1 MSGNKV
7 SRKKSCN
14 HCKSRAAAAP
24 ADTSQIHYEKFWL
37 FRHCS
42 SVQQRDRQ
50 AQKAGQL
57 FSGLLAMNV
66 VFLGCAFISSMIFN
80 HVAITLAEVWILLS
94 ILKVLCLCWIIYY
107 LLGISQQ
114 PHAVLHRDS
123 HAGPIWI
130 RGSVLLFCTF
140 SVLLNVCHIGY
151 STILIQCKSKVEIVF
166 PSIGILFI
174 CTQAF
179 FLWHH
184 SKDCIQVQHNFTRCG
199 LMLTIATNLLLWLLA
214 VTNDTIHMEI
224 DSQLR
229 EVDERFA
236 GKAPFSHP
244 CNETTSCTCPNT
256 TICKVFQK
264 GYILL
269 YPFNTEY
276 CLVCCSVL
284 YVMWKNVGRR
294 ISHHHVP
301 HTKPKFK
308 LQGVVFG
315 PLLGAITV
323 IIGICVFMMYQIQ
336 ATGSFPSHQV
346 FVMYYSYY
354 IVLLPLMSVA
364 AVIGTII
371 HALEKKELDTLK
383 NPTRSLDVILLMG
396 AALGQIGMS
405 YFSIVALV
413 ATDPMELLN
422 SLILSYSVL
431 IIFQNITQN
440 VFIID
445 GLHRQRFLAATE
457 AGHTGHTGQQAV
469 TSELPSEEETMTS
482 NKQEDTQMSPGKE
495 EEMKEENPEAYDQR
509 RVSMLEL
516 GQEIRK
522 VSLSYIHSYSN
533 LSWKRRALREISF
546 FLVLCNII
554 LWVMPTFGAHPA
566 FENGLEKSFYGYSTW
581 FVIVNFGLPLGVF
594 YRMHSVGGL
603 LEVYVTA

>member
-1 MSGNKV
+1 
-7 SRKKSCN
+7 CH
-14 HCKSRAAAAP
+14 HCKSRSASAP
-24 ADTSQIHYEKFWL
+24 TDTSKIHYEKFWL
-37 FRHCS
+37 YRHCS

-66 VFLGCAFISSMIFN
+66 VFLGSAFISSMIFN
-80 HVAITLAEVWILLS
+80 HVAITLADVWILLS
-94 ILKVLCLCWIIYY
+94 ILKVLCLFWIIYY
-107 LLGISQQ
+107 LLGTSRQ
-114 PHAVLHRDS
+114 PHAVLYRDS
-123 HAGPIWI
+123 HAGAIWI
-130 RGSVLLFCTF
+130 RGSVLLFGSC
-140 SVLLNVCHIGY
+140 SILLNVFQIGY
-151 STILIQCKSKVEIVF
+151 STILIHCKSKVEIVF

-174 CTQAF
+174 CTQAY

-214 VTNDTIHMEI
+214 VTNDTLHMQIE
-224 DSQLR
+224 SQLR
-229 EVDERFA
+229 EVERRFA
-236 GKAPFSHP
+236 GS
-244 CNETTSCTCPNT
+244 NETALCTCPNT
-256 TICKVFQK
+256 TICEVFQK

-294 ISHHHVP
+294 ISHHHVL

-315 PLLGAITV
+315 PLLGAIAV
-323 IIGICVFMMYQIQ
+323 IIGTCVFMMYQIQ
-336 ATGSFPSHQV
+336 ATSLDPTRQA
-346 FVMYYSYY
+346 FVIYYSYY
-354 IVLLPLMSVA
+354 IVLLPLMSVG

-383 NPTRSLDVILLMG
+383 NPTRSLDVVLLMG

-413 ATDPMELLN
+413 ATDPRDLLN

-431 IIFQNITQN
+431 LIFQNITQN

-445 GLHRQRFLAATE
+445 GLHRRRTA
-457 AGHTGHTGQQAV
+457 
-469 TSELPSEEETMTS
+469 
-482 NKQEDTQMSPGKE
+482 PGKE
-495 EEMKEENPEAYDQR
+495 EDTKEEQNRETHSQR
-509 RVSMLEL
+509 RVSVLEL
-516 GQEIRK
+516 GQGIRK
-522 VSLSYIHSYSN
+522 ASLSYIHTYSH
-533 LSWKRRALREISF
+533 LSWRRRVLREISF

-554 LWVMPTFGAHPA
+554 LWVMPTFGAHPV
-566 FENGLEKSFYGYSTW
+566 FENGMERSFYGYSTW

>member
-1 MSGNKV
+1 MPGNKV
-7 SRKKSCN
+7 SRPCH
-14 HCKSRAAAAP
+14 HCKSRSASGP
-24 ADTSQIHYEKFWL
+24 ADTSKIHYEKFWL
-37 FRHCS
+37 YRHCS

-66 VFLGCAFISSMIFN
+66 VFLGSAFISSMIFN
-80 HVAITLAEVWILLS
+80 RVAITLADVWILMT
-94 ILKVLCLCWIIYY
+94 ILKVLCLFWIIYY
-107 LLGISQQ
+107 LLGTSRQ
-114 PHAVLHRDS
+114 PHAVLYRDS
-123 HAGPIWI
+123 HAGAIWI
-130 RGSVLLFCTF
+130 RGSVLLFGSC
-140 SVLLNVCHIGY
+140 SILLNVFQIGY
-151 STILIQCKSKVEIVF
+151 STILIHCKSKVDIVF
-166 PSIGILFI
+166 PSIGIVFI
-174 CTQAF
+174 CTQSAANCTLLTSLSLPICRLIFCGITLRTAF
-179 FLWHH
+179 K
-184 SKDCIQVQHNFTRCG
+184 SSTTSPG
-199 LMLTIATNLLLWLLA
+199 
-214 VTNDTIHMEI
+214 
-224 DSQLR
+224 
-229 EVDERFA
+229 
-236 GKAPFSHP
+236 
-244 CNETTSCTCPNT
+244 NETALCTCPDT

-301 HTKPKFK
+301 HAKPKFK

-315 PLLGAITV
+315 PLLGTTAV

-336 ATGSFPSHQV
+336 VTSLVPSRQV

-354 IVLLPLMSVA
+354 IVLLPLMSVG

-396 AALGQIGMS
+396 AALGQIGMC

-413 ATDPMELLN
+413 ASDPRDLLN

-431 IIFQNITQN
+431 LIFQNITQN

-445 GLHRQRFLAATE
+445 GLHRQRFVAAVE
-457 AGHTGHTGQQAV
+457 AKHAGPTGQHVVAV
-469 TSELPSEEETMTS
+469 EPPGEEETTTSSEEEH
-482 NKQEDTQMSPGKE
+482 KQTLPGKE
-495 EEMKEENPEAYDQR
+495 EDTKEEQNREDQR
-509 RVSMLEL
+509 RMSVLEL
-516 GQEIRK
+516 GQEFRK
-522 VSLSYIHSYSN
+522 ASLSYIHSYSH

-554 LWVMPTFGAHPA
+554 LWVMPTFGAHPV
-566 FENGLEKSFYGYSTW
+566 FENGLERSFYGYSTW

>member
-7 SRKKSCN
+7 SRQRPC
-14 HCKSRAAAAP
+14 HRCKSRSSSDSP
-24 ADTSQIHYEKFWL
+24 DTSTIHYEKFWL
-37 FRHCS
+37 YRHCS
-42 SVQQRDRQ
+42 SLQQRDRQ

-57 FSGLLAMNV
+57 FSGLLALNV
-66 VFLGCAFISSMIFN
+66 VFLGSAFISSMIFN
-80 HVAITLAEVWILLS
+80 HVAIALADVWILLS
-94 ILKVLCLCWIIYY
+94 ILKVVCLCWITYY
-107 LLGISQQ
+107 VLGTSRQ
-114 PHAVLHRDS
+114 PHAVLYRDS

-130 RGSVLLFCTF
+130 RGSVLLFGSF
-140 SVLLNVCHIGY
+140 SILLNVFQIGY
-151 STILIQCKSKVEIVF
+151 SAILIHCKSKVDIVF
-166 PSIGILFI
+166 PSIEIIFI

-179 FLWHH
+179 FLCHH

-214 VTNDTIHMEI
+214 VTNDTIHMEVQ
-224 DSQLR
+224 SQLQ
-229 EVDERFA
+229 EVEQRFA
-236 GKAPFSHP
+236 GKASLSHP
-244 CNETTSCTCPNT
+244 YLCNETALCTCPNT
-256 TICKVFQK
+256 TVCKVFQK

-276 CLVCCSVL
+276 CLICCSML

-294 ISHHHVP
+294 ISHHHTPPV
-301 HTKPKFK
+301 KPSFK
-308 LQGVVFG
+308 IHGAVFG
-315 PLLGAITV
+315 PLLGTTAV
-323 IIGICVFMMYQIQ
+323 IVGICVFMLYQIQ
-336 ATGSFPSHQV
+336 ATGSAPSRQV

-371 HALEKKELDTLK
+371 HALEKRELDTLK

-396 AALGQIGMS
+396 AALGQIAMC
-405 YFSIVALV
+405 YFSIVAIV
-413 ATDPMELLN
+413 ATDPRDLLN
-422 SLILSYSVL
+422 SLILSYAILL
-431 IIFQNITQN
+431 ILQNITQN

-445 GLHRQRFLAATE
+445 GLHRQPFI
-457 AGHTGHTGQQAV
+457 
-469 TSELPSEEETMTS
+469 
-482 NKQEDTQMSPGKE
+482 SPGKE
-495 EEMKEENPEAYDQR
+495 EDPKEEQNQEAYDQR

-522 VSLSYIHSYSN
+522 ASRSYMQSFSH

-554 LWVMPTFGAHPA
+554 LWIMPTFGAHPA

-581 FVIVNFGLPLGVF
+581 FAIVNFGLPLSVF

-603 LEVYVTA
+603 LEIFITA

>member
-1 MSGNKV
+1 MSDKKV
-7 SRKKSCN
+7 SRPCH
-14 HCKSRAAAAP
+14 HCKSRSASAP
-24 ADTSQIHYEKFWL
+24 TDTSKIHYEKFWL
-37 FRHCS
+37 YRHCS

-50 AQKAGQL
+50 AQKAGRL

-66 VFLGCAFISSMIFN
+66 VFLGSAFISSMIFN
-80 HVAITLAEVWILLS
+80 QVAITLADVWILLS
-94 ILKVLCLCWIIYY
+94 ILKVLCLFWIIFY
-107 LLGISQQ
+107 LLGTSRQ
-114 PHAVLHRDS
+114 PHAVLYRDS
-123 HAGPIWI
+123 HAGAIWI
-130 RGSVLLFCTF
+130 RGSVLLFGMC
-140 SVLLNVCHIGY
+140 SILLNVFQIGY
-151 STILIQCKSKVEIVF
+151 STILIHCKSRVEIVF

-174 CTQAF
+174 CTQAY

-214 VTNDTIHMEI
+214 VTNDTLHVEI
-224 DSQLR
+224 ESQLR
-229 EVDERFA
+229 EVERRFS
-236 GKAPFSHP
+236 GKAPSSHP
-244 CNETTSCTCPNT
+244 HWCNETTLCTCPNT

-315 PLLGAITV
+315 PLLGTAAV
-323 IIGICVFMMYQIQ
+323 IIGACVFMMYQIQ
-336 ATGSFPSHQV
+336 ATSLDPSRQV
-346 FVMYYSYY
+346 FVIFYSYY
-354 IVLLPLMSVA
+354 IVLLPLMSVG

-383 NPTRSLDVILLMG
+383 NPTRSLDVVLLMG

-413 ATDPMELLN
+413 ATDPRDLLN

-431 IIFQNITQN
+431 LIFQNITQN
-440 VFIID
+440 VFVID
-445 GLHRQRFLAATE
+445 GLHRRR
-457 AGHTGHTGQQAV
+457 
-469 TSELPSEEETMTS
+469 TSL
-482 NKQEDTQMSPGKE
+482 GKE
-495 EEMKEENPEAYDQR
+495 EDTKEEQNREASSQR
-509 RVSMLEL
+509 RVSVLEL

-522 VSLSYIHSYSN
+522 ASLSYIHTYSH
-533 LSWKRRALREISF
+533 LSWKRRVLREISF

-554 LWVMPTFGAHPA
+554 LWVIPTFGAHPV
-566 FENGLEKSFYGYSTW
+566 FENGMERSFYGYSTW

>member
-1 MSGNKV
+1 MSGNKA
-7 SRKKSCN
+7 SRQKPCH
-14 HCKSRAAAAP
+14 HCKSRSASAP
-24 ADTSQIHYEKFWL
+24 SDTSTIHYEKFWL
-37 FRHCS
+37 YRHCS

-66 VFLGCAFISSMIFN
+66 VFLGSAFISSMIFN
-80 HVAITLAEVWILLS
+80 HVAITLADVWILLS
-94 ILKVLCLCWIIYY
+94 ILKVLCLCWITYY
-107 LLGISQQ
+107 LLGTSRQ
-114 PHAVLHRDS
+114 PHAVLYRDS

-130 RGSVLLFCTF
+130 RGSVLLFGSF
-140 SVLLNVCHIGY
+140 SILLNVFQIGY
-151 STILIQCKSKVEIVF
+151 STILIHCKSRVEIVF
-166 PSIGILFI
+166 PSIEILFI

-179 FLWHH
+179 FLWRH

-224 DSQLR
+224 ESQLR
-229 EVDERFA
+229 EVEQRFE

-244 CNETTSCTCPNT
+244 YLSNETTLCICPNT

-294 ISHHHVP
+294 ISHHHIP
-301 HTKPKFK
+301 YIKPQFK

-315 PLLGAITV
+315 PLLGTAAV
-323 IIGICVFMMYQIQ
+323 IIGICVFMVYQIQ
-336 ATGSFPSHQV
+336 ATGSAPNRQV
-346 FVMYYSYY
+346 FVIYYSYY
-354 IVLLPLMSVA
+354 IVLLPLMSVG

-371 HALEKKELDTLK
+371 HALEKRELDTLK
-383 NPTRSLDVILLMG
+383 NPTRSLDAILLMG
-396 AALGQIGMS
+396 AALGQIAMS
-405 YFSIVALV
+405 YFSIVAIV
-413 ATDPMELLN
+413 ATDPRDLLN

-431 IIFQNITQN
+431 LIFQNITQN

-445 GLHRQRFLAATE
+445 GLHRQPFI
-457 AGHTGHTGQQAV
+457 
-469 TSELPSEEETMTS
+469 
-482 NKQEDTQMSPGKE
+482 SPGKE
-495 EEMKEENPEAYDQR
+495 EEMKEEENHEAYDQR
-509 RVSMLEL
+509 AVNMLEL

-522 VSLSYIHSYSN
+522 VSLSYIHSYSH
-533 LSWKRRALREISF
+533 LSWKRKALREISF

-554 LWVMPTFGAHPA
+554 LWVMPTFGAHPV
-566 FENGLEKSFYGYSTW
+566 FENGLEKLFYGYSTW
-581 FVIVNFGLPLGVF
+581 FAIVNFGLPLSVF

-603 LEVYVTA
+603 LEVYITA

>member
-1 MSGNKV
+1 MSDKKV
-7 SRKKSCN
+7 SRPCH
-14 HCKSRAAAAP
+14 HCERRSASAP
-24 ADTSQIHYEKFWL
+24 TDTSKIHYEKFWL
-37 FRHCS
+37 YRHCS

-66 VFLGCAFISSMIFN
+66 VFLGSAFISSMIFN
-80 HVAITLAEVWILLS
+80 HVAITLADVWILLS
-94 ILKVLCLCWIIYY
+94 ILKVLCLFWIIYY
-107 LLGISQQ
+107 LLGTSRQ
-114 PHAVLHRDS
+114 PHAVLYRDS
-123 HAGPIWI
+123 HAGAIWI
-130 RGSVLLFCTF
+130 RGSVLLFGSC
-140 SVLLNVCHIGY
+140 SILLHVFQIGY
-151 STILIQCKSKVEIVF
+151 STILIHCKSGVEIVF
-166 PSIGILFI
+166 PCIGILFI
-174 CTQAF
+174 CTQAY

-199 LMLTIATNLLLWLLA
+199 LMLTIATNLILWLLA
-214 VTNDTIHMEI
+214 VTNDTLHMEI
-224 DSQLR
+224 ESQLR
-229 EVDERFA
+229 E
-236 GKAPFSHP
+236 
-244 CNETTSCTCPNT
+244 TTLCTCPNT
-256 TICKVFQK
+256 TICEVFQR

-294 ISHHHVP
+294 ISHHHDL

-315 PLLGAITV
+315 PLLGAVAV
-323 IIGICVFMMYQIQ
+323 IVGACVFMMYQIQ
-336 ATGSFPSHQV
+336 ATSLDPTRQV
-346 FVMYYSYY
+346 FVIYYSYY
-354 IVLLPLMSVA
+354 IVLLPLMSVG

-383 NPTRSLDVILLMG
+383 NPTRSLDVVLLMG

-413 ATDPMELLN
+413 ATNPRELLN

-431 IIFQNITQN
+431 LIFQNITQN

-445 GLHRQRFLAATE
+445 GLHRQR
-457 AGHTGHTGQQAV
+457 V
-469 TSELPSEEETMTS
+469 TP
-482 NKQEDTQMSPGKE
+482 PGKE
-495 EEMKEENPEAYDQR
+495 EDTKEQNCEGYSQR
-509 RVSMLEL
+509 RVSVLEL

-522 VSLSYIHSYSN
+522 ASLSYIHTYSH
-533 LSWKRRALREISF
+533 LSWKRRVLREISF

-554 LWVMPTFGAHPA
+554 LWVMPTFGAHPV
-566 FENGLEKSFYGYSTW
+566 FENGMERSFYGYSTW

-603 LEVYVTA
+603 LEIYVTA

>member
-1 MSGNKV
+1 MSGNRV
-7 SRKKSCN
+7 SKQKPCH
-14 HCKSRAAAAP
+14 HCKSRSPSAP
-24 ADTSQIHYEKFWL
+24 PGTATIHYEKFWL
-37 FRHCS
+37 YRHCS
-42 SVQQRDRQ
+42 SVQQRDMQ

-66 VFLGCAFISSMIFN
+66 VFLGSAFISSMIFN
-80 HVAITLAEVWILLS
+80 HVAITLADVWILLS
-94 ILKVLCLCWIIYY
+94 ILKVLCLCWITYY
-107 LLGISQQ
+107 LLGTSRQ
-114 PHAVLHRDS
+114 PHAVLYRDS

-130 RGSVLLFCTF
+130 RGSVLLFGSF
-140 SVLLNVCHIGY
+140 SILLNVFQIGY
-151 STILIQCKSKVEIVF
+151 SAILMQCKSRVEIVF
-166 PSIGILFI
+166 PSIEILFI
-174 CTQAF
+174 CTQAL

-224 DSQLR
+224 ESQLR
-229 EVDERFA
+229 EVEQRFE
-236 GKAPFSHP
+236 GKAPFPHP
-244 CNETTSCTCPNT
+244 CNESAACTCPNT

-294 ISHHHVP
+294 ISQHHIP
-301 HTKPKFK
+301 HIKPKFK

-315 PLLGAITV
+315 PLLGIIAV
-323 IIGICVFMMYQIQ
+323 IIGICIFMLYQIQ
-336 ATGSFPSHQV
+336 ATGSAPNHQV

-354 IVLLPLMSVA
+354 IVLLPLMSVG

-383 NPTRSLDVILLMG
+383 NPTRSLDVVLLMG

-405 YFSIVALV
+405 YFSIVAIV
-413 ATDPMELLN
+413 ATDPRDLLN
-422 SLILSYSVL
+422 SLILSHSVL
-431 IIFQNITQN
+431 LIFQNITQN
-440 VFIID
+440 IFIID
-445 GLHRQRFLAATE
+445 GLHRQPFTAAIN
-457 AGHTGHTGQQAV
+457 ARPTGHAGEQAV
-469 TSELPSEEETMTS
+469 PSELPGEEETTS
-482 NKQEDTQMSPGKE
+482 SSNQEHT
-495 EEMKEENPEAYDQR
+495 EMKEEQNHEAYDQR
-509 RVSMLEL
+509 RVNMLEL

-522 VSLSYIHSYSN
+522 VSLSYIHSYSH

-554 LWVMPTFGAHPA
+554 LWVMPTFGAHPV

-581 FVIVNFGLPLGVF
+581 FAIVNFGLPLGVF

>member
-1 MSGNKV
+1 MSDKKV
-7 SRKKSCN
+7 SRPCH
-14 HCKSRAAAAP
+14 HCRSRSASAP
-24 ADTSQIHYEKFWL
+24 ADTSKIHYEKFWL
-37 FRHCS
+37 YRHCS
-42 SVQQRDRQ
+42 SLQQRDRQ

-57 FSGLLAMNV
+57 FSGLLAVNV
-66 VFLGCAFISSMIFN
+66 VFLGSAFISSMIFN
-80 HVAITLAEVWILLS
+80 KVAITLADVWILLS
-94 ILKVLCLCWIIYY
+94 ILKVLCLFWILYY
-107 LLGISQQ
+107 LLGTSQQ
-114 PHAVLHRDS
+114 PHAVLYRDS
-123 HAGPIWI
+123 HAGAIWI
-130 RGSVLLFCTF
+130 RGSVLLFGSC
-140 SVLLNVCHIGY
+140 SILLNVFQIGY
-151 STILIQCKSKVEIVF
+151 STILIHCKSRVEIVF

-174 CTQAF
+174 CTQAY

-214 VTNDTIHMEI
+214 VTNDTLHMEI
-224 DSQLR
+224 ESQLR
-229 EVDERFA
+229 EVEERFA
-236 GKAPFSHP
+236 GKAPSSHP
-244 CNETTSCTCPNT
+244 HCCNETTLCTCPNT

-294 ISHHHVP
+294 ISHHHTP
-301 HTKPKFK
+301 HIKPKFK

-315 PLLGAITV
+315 PLLGTSAV
-323 IIGICVFMMYQIQ
+323 IIGACVFMMYQIQ
-336 ATGSFPSHQV
+336 ATSLVPSRQV
-346 FVMYYSYY
+346 FVIYYSYY
-354 IVLLPLMSVA
+354 IVLLPLMSVGA
-364 AVIGTII
+364 MIGTII

-383 NPTRSLDVILLMG
+383 NPTRSLDVVLLMG

-413 ATDPMELLN
+413 ATDPRDLLN
-422 SLILSYSVL
+422 SLSLSYSVL
-431 IIFQNITQN
+431 LIFQSITQN
-440 VFIID
+440 VFVID
-445 GLHRQRFLAATE
+445 GLHRQRHSRTPPAKE
-457 AGHTGHTGQQAV
+457 
-469 TSELPSEEETMTS
+469 
-482 NKQEDTQMSPGKE
+482 EDTKE
-495 EEMKEENPEAYDQR
+495 EQNREAYSQR
-509 RVSMLEL
+509 RVSVLEL

-522 VSLSYIHSYSN
+522 ASLSYIQTYSD

-554 LWVMPTFGAHPA
+554 LWIMPTFGAHPL
-566 FENGLEKSFYGYSTW
+566 FENGMERSFYGYSTW

>member
-1 MSGNKV
+1 
-7 SRKKSCN
+7 
-14 HCKSRAAAAP
+14 
-24 ADTSQIHYEKFWL
+24 
-37 FRHCS
+37 
-42 SVQQRDRQ
+42 
-50 AQKAGQL
+50 QKAGQL

-66 VFLGCAFISSMIFN
+66 VFLGSAFLSSMIFN
-80 HVAITLAEVWILLS
+80 HVAITLADVWILLS
-94 ILKVLCLCWIIYY
+94 ILKVLCLCWITYY
-107 LLGISQQ
+107 LLGTSRQ
-114 PHAVLHRDS
+114 PHAVLYRDS
-123 HAGPIWI
+123 HAGPVWI
-130 RGSVLLFCTF
+130 RGSVLLFGSF
-140 SVLLNVCHIGY
+140 SILLNVFQIGY
-151 STILIQCKSKVEIVF
+151 STILIQCKSRVEIVF
-166 PSIGILFI
+166 PSIEILFI

-224 DSQLR
+224 ESQLR
-229 EVDERFA
+229 EVERRFA
-236 GKAPFSHP
+236 GKAPVPHP
-244 CNETTSCTCPNT
+244 YLGNETTSCICPNT

-294 ISHHHVP
+294 ISHHVP
-301 HTKPKFK
+301 HIKPQFK
-308 LQGVVFG
+308 LHGVVLG
-315 PLLGAITV
+315 PLLGTMTI

-336 ATGSFPSHQV
+336 ATGSAPNRQV

-354 IVLLPLMSVA
+354 IVLLPLMSVV

-405 YFSIVALV
+405 YFSIVAIV
-413 ATDPMELLN
+413 ATDPRDLLN

-431 IIFQNITQN
+431 LIFQNITQN
-440 VFIID
+440 VFVID
-445 GLHRQRFLAATE
+445 GLHRQPFVAAAE
-457 AGHTGHTGQQAV
+457 ARHAGHAGQHAAA
-469 TSELPSEEETMTS
+469 SELPGEEETTTS
-482 NKQEDTQMSPGKE
+482 GKEEHTQMSRDIE
-495 EEMKEENPEAYDQR
+495 REMKEEQNHEAYDQR
-509 RVSMLEL
+509 QVSMLEL

-522 VSLSYIHSYSN
+522 ASLSYIHSYSH
-533 LSWKRRALREISF
+533 LSWKRKALREISF

-554 LWVMPTFGAHPA
+554 LWVMPTFGAHPV

-581 FVIVNFGLPLGVF
+581 FAIVNFGLPLSVF
-594 YRMHSVGGL
+594 YRMHSIGGL
-603 LEVYVTA
+603 LEVYITA

>member
-1 MSGNKV
+1 
-7 SRKKSCN
+7 
-14 HCKSRAAAAP
+14 
-24 ADTSQIHYEKFWL
+24 
-37 FRHCS
+37 
-42 SVQQRDRQ
+42 
-50 AQKAGQL
+50 QKAGQL

-66 VFLGCAFISSMIFN
+66 VFLGSAFVSSMIFN
-80 HVAITLAEVWILLS
+80 HVAITLADVWILLS
-94 ILKVLCLCWIIYY
+94 ILKVMCLCWIVYY
-107 LLGISQQ
+107 VLGTSRQ

-130 RGSVLLFCTF
+130 RGSVMLFGCF
-140 SVLLNVCHIGY
+140 SILLNVFHIGY
-151 STILIQCKSKVEIVF
+151 SSILIQCKSRVEIVF
-166 PSIGILFI
+166 PSIEILFI

-184 SKDCIQVQHNFTRCG
+184 SKDCIQVQHNITRCG

-224 DSQLR
+224 DCKQKTARLEETQIIALLFFLR
-229 EVDERFA
+229 IWRKKK
-236 GKAPFSHP
+236 G
-244 CNETTSCTCPNT
+244 NETTSCTCPNT

-276 CLVCCSVL
+276 CLVCSSVL

-301 HTKPKFK
+301 HVKPKFK

-315 PLLGAITV
+315 PLLGTAAV

-336 ATGSFPSHQV
+336 ATGSAPNRQV

-354 IVLLPLMSVA
+354 IVLLPLMSVG
-364 AVIGTII
+364 AVIGTVI
-371 HALEKKELDTLK
+371 HALEKRELDTLK

-405 YFSIVALV
+405 YFSIVAIV
-413 ATDPMELLN
+413 ATDPRDLLN

-431 IIFQNITQN
+431 LIFQNITQN

-445 GLHRQRFLAATE
+445 GLHRQPFVAAPE
-457 AGHTGHTGQQAV
+457 ASHTGHAGQRAAA
-469 TSELPSEEETMTS
+469 SELPGEEETTPS
-482 NKQEDTQMSPGKE
+482 SKQEHTQTAPGKE
-495 EEMKEENPEAYDQR
+495 EEIKVEQNHEANDQR

-522 VSLSYIHSYSN
+522 VSLSYIHSYSH

-554 LWVMPTFGAHPA
+554 LWVMPTFGAHPV

-581 FVIVNFGLPLGVF
+581 FAIVNFGLPLAVF

>member
-1 MSGNKV
+1 MSDKKV
-7 SRKKSCN
+7 SRPCH
-14 HCKSRAAAAP
+14 HCKSRSASAP
-24 ADTSQIHYEKFWL
+24 TDTSKIHYEKFWL
-37 FRHCS
+37 YRHCS

-66 VFLGCAFISSMIFN
+66 VFLGSAFISSMIFN
-80 HVAITLAEVWILLS
+80 QVAITLADVWILLS
-94 ILKVLCLCWIIYY
+94 ILKVLCLFWIIYY
-107 LLGISQQ
+107 LLGTSRQ
-114 PHAVLHRDS
+114 PHAVLYRDS
-123 HAGPIWI
+123 HAGAIWI
-130 RGSVLLFCTF
+130 RGSVLLFGMC
-140 SVLLNVCHIGY
+140 SILLNVFHIGY
-151 STILIQCKSKVEIVF
+151 STILVQCKSRVEIVF

-174 CTQAF
+174 CTQAY

-214 VTNDTIHMEI
+214 VTNDTLHVEI
-224 DSQLR
+224 ESQLR
-229 EVDERFA
+229 EVERRFA
-236 GKAPFSHP
+236 G
-244 CNETTSCTCPNT
+244 NETTLCTCPNT

-301 HTKPKFK
+301 HPKPKFK

-315 PLLGAITV
+315 PLLGTAAV
-323 IIGICVFMMYQIQ
+323 IIGACVFMMYQIQ
-336 ATGSFPSHQV
+336 ATSLAPSRQV
-346 FVMYYSYY
+346 FVIYYSYY
-354 IVLLPLMSVA
+354 IVLLPLMSVG

-383 NPTRSLDVILLMG
+383 NPTRSLDVVLLMG

-413 ATDPMELLN
+413 ATDPRDLLN
-422 SLILSYSVL
+422 SLILSYSIL
-431 IIFQNITQN
+431 LIFQNISQN
-440 VFIID
+440 VFVID
-445 GLHRQRFLAATE
+445 GLHRRRVVAATE
-457 AGHTGHTGQQAV
+457 AKHAGQHTVAA
-469 TSELPSEEETMTS
+469 ELPGEEETTPS
-482 NKQEDTQMSPGKE
+482 SKQEHSQTPPGKE
-495 EEMKEENPEAYDQR
+495 EDTKEQNREAYSQR
-509 RVSMLEL
+509 RVSVLEL

-522 VSLSYIHSYSN
+522 ASLSYIHTYSH
-533 LSWKRRALREISF
+533 LSWKRRVLREISF

-554 LWVMPTFGAHPA
+554 LWVMPTFGAHPV
-566 FENGLEKSFYGYSTW
+566 FENGMERSFYGYSTW

>member
-7 SRKKSCN
+7 SKQKSCQ
-14 HCKSRAAAAP
+14 HCKNRSASAP
-24 ADTSQIHYEKFWL
+24 HDTSTIHYEKFWL
-37 FRHCS
+37 YRHCS
-42 SVQQRDRQ
+42 SVQQGDRQ

-66 VFLGCAFISSMIFN
+66 VFLGSAFVSSMIFN
-80 HVAITLAEVWILLS
+80 HVAITLADVWILLS

-107 LLGISQQ
+107 LLGTSRQ
-114 PHAVLHRDS
+114 PHAVLYRDS
-123 HAGPIWI
+123 HAGPMWI
-130 RGSVLLFCTF
+130 RGSVLLFGTF
-140 SVLLNVCHIGY
+140 SILLNTFHIGY
-151 STILIQCKSKVEIVF
+151 SAVLIQCKSRVEIVF
-166 PSIGILFI
+166 PSIEILFI

-224 DSQLR
+224 ESQLR
-229 EVDERFA
+229 EVEQRFA
-236 GKAPFSHP
+236 GKAPSHIP
-244 CNETTSCTCPNT
+244 VCNETVSCTCPNT

-269 YPFNTEY
+269 YPFNTEF

-301 HTKPKFK
+301 HIKHKFK

-315 PLLGAITV
+315 PLLGAIAV

-336 ATGSFPSHQV
+336 ATSSVPDRQV
-346 FVMYYSYY
+346 FVMFYSYY
-354 IVLLPLMSVA
+354 VVLLPLMSVG
-364 AVIGTII
+364 AVVGTII

-413 ATDPMELLN
+413 ATDPRELLN

-431 IIFQNITQN
+431 LILQTITQN
-440 VFIID
+440 IFIID
-445 GLHRQRFLAATE
+445 GLHRQPL
-457 AGHTGHTGQQAV
+457 GHTH
-469 TSELPSEEETMTS
+469 SS
-482 NKQEDTQMSPGKE
+482 KE
-495 EEMKEENPEAYDQR
+495 EEIKEEQIHEACDQR
-509 RVSMLEL
+509 RLSMLEL
-516 GQEIRK
+516 GQEIRRA
-522 VSLSYIHSYSN
+522 SLSYIHSYSH

-554 LWVMPTFGAHPA
+554 LWVIPTFGAHPV

-581 FVIVNFGLPLGVF
+581 FAIVNFGLPLGVF

>member
-1 MSGNKV
+1 
-7 SRKKSCN
+7 CH
-14 HCKSRAAAAP
+14 HCKSRSASAP
-24 ADTSQIHYEKFWL
+24 TDTSKIHYEKFWL
-37 FRHCS
+37 YRHCS

-66 VFLGCAFISSMIFN
+66 VFLGSAFISSMIFN
-80 HVAITLAEVWILLS
+80 KVAITLADVWILLS
-94 ILKVLCLCWIIYY
+94 ILKVLCLFWIIYY
-107 LLGISQQ
+107 LLGISRQ
-114 PHAVLHRDS
+114 PHAVLYRDS
-123 HAGPIWI
+123 HAGAIWI
-130 RGSVLLFCTF
+130 RGSVLLFGIC
-140 SVLLNVCHIGY
+140 SILLNVFQIGY
-151 STILIQCKSKVEIVF
+151 STILIHCKSRLEILF

-174 CTQAF
+174 CTQAY

-214 VTNDTIHMEI
+214 VTNDTLHMEI
-224 DSQLR
+224 ESQLR
-229 EVDERFA
+229 EVERRFA
-236 GKAPFSHP
+236 GS
-244 CNETTSCTCPNT
+244 NETILCTCPNT

-294 ISHHHVP
+294 ISHHHIP

-315 PLLGAITV
+315 PLLGTSAV
-323 IIGICVFMMYQIQ
+323 IIGACVFMMYQIQ
-336 ATGSFPSHQV
+336 ATSLVPSRQV
-346 FVMYYSYY
+346 FVIYYSYY
-354 IVLLPLMSVA
+354 IVLLPLMSVG

-383 NPTRSLDVILLMG
+383 NPTRSLDVVLLMG

-413 ATDPMELLN
+413 ATDPRDLLN
-422 SLILSYSVL
+422 SLALSYSVL
-431 IIFQNITQN
+431 LIFQNITQN
-440 VFIID
+440 VFVID
-445 GLHRQRFLAATE
+445 GLHRRRT
-457 AGHTGHTGQQAV
+457 
-469 TSELPSEEETMTS
+469 P
-482 NKQEDTQMSPGKE
+482 PGKE
-495 EEMKEENPEAYDQR
+495 EDTKEEQNHEAYSQR
-509 RVSMLEL
+509 RVSVLEL

-522 VSLSYIHSYSN
+522 ASLSYIHTYSH
-533 LSWKRRALREISF
+533 LSWKRRVLREISF

-554 LWVMPTFGAHPA
+554 LWVMPTFGAHPI
-566 FENGLEKSFYGYSTW
+566 FENGMERSFYGYSTW

>member
-1 MSGNKV
+1 MSD
-7 SRKKSCN
+7 KKDCRPCH
-14 HCKSRAAAAP
+14 HCKSKAASAP
-24 ADTSQIHYEKFWL
+24 ADSSQVHYEKLWL
-37 FRHCS
+37 YRHCS
-42 SVQQRDRQ
+42 SPQQRDRQ
-50 AQKAGQL
+50 AQKAGRL

-66 VFLGCAFISSMIFN
+66 VFLGSAFISSMIFN
-80 HVAITLAEVWILLS
+80 KVAITLADVWILLS
-94 ILKVLCLCWIIYY
+94 ILKVLCLFWIIYY
-107 LLGISQQ
+107 LLGTSRQ
-114 PHAVLHRDS
+114 PHAVLYRDS
-123 HAGPIWI
+123 HAGAIWI
-130 RGSVLLFCTF
+130 RGSVLLFGSC
-140 SVLLNVCHIGY
+140 SILLNVFQIGY
-151 STILIQCKSKVEIVF
+151 STILVHCKSRVEIVF

-174 CTQAF
+174 CTQAY

-214 VTNDTIHMEI
+214 VTNDTLHIEI
-224 DSQLR
+224 ESQLR
-229 EVDERFA
+229 EVER
-236 GKAPFSHP
+236 
-244 CNETTSCTCPNT
+244 NDTTLCTCPNM

-315 PLLGAITV
+315 PLLGTSAV
-323 IIGICVFMMYQIQ
+323 IIGACVFMMYQIQ
-336 ATGSFPSHQV
+336 ATSLLPSRQV
-346 FVMYYSYY
+346 FVIYYSYY
-354 IVLLPLMSVA
+354 IVLLPVMSVGA
-364 AVIGTII
+364 AIGTIV

-383 NPTRSLDVILLMG
+383 NPTRSLDVVLLMG

-413 ATDPMELLN
+413 ATDPRDLLN
-422 SLILSYSVL
+422 SLALSYSVL

-440 VFIID
+440 VFVID
-445 GLHRQRFLAATE
+445 GLHRRRT
-457 AGHTGHTGQQAV
+457 
-469 TSELPSEEETMTS
+469 
-482 NKQEDTQMSPGKE
+482 PGKE
-495 EEMKEENPEAYDQR
+495 EDTKEEQNGEAYGQR
-509 RVSMLEL
+509 RVSVLEL

-522 VSLSYIHSYSN
+522 ASLSYIHTYSN
-533 LSWKRRALREISF
+533 LSWKRRVLREISF

-554 LWVMPTFGAHPA
+554 LWVMPTFGAHPI
-566 FENGLEKSFYGYSTW
+566 FENGMERSFYGYSTW

-603 LEVYVTA
+603 LEIYVTA

>member
-1 MSGNKV
+1 MSD
-7 SRKKSCN
+7 KKDCRPCH
-14 HCKSRAAAAP
+14 HCKSKSASAP
-24 ADTSQIHYEKFWL
+24 ADSSQVHYEKLWL
-37 FRHCS
+37 YRHCS
-42 SVQQRDRQ
+42 SLQQRDRQ
-50 AQKAGQL
+50 AQKAGRL

-66 VFLGCAFISSMIFN
+66 VFLGSAFISSMIFN
-80 HVAITLAEVWILLS
+80 KVAITLADVWILLS
-94 ILKVLCLCWIIYY
+94 ILKVLCLFWIIYY
-107 LLGISQQ
+107 LLGTSRQ
-114 PHAVLHRDS
+114 PHAVLYRDS
-123 HAGPIWI
+123 HAGAIWI
-130 RGSVLLFCTF
+130 RGSVLLFGSC
-140 SVLLNVCHIGY
+140 SILLNVFQIGY
-151 STILIQCKSKVEIVF
+151 STILVHCKSRVEIVF

-174 CTQAF
+174 CTQAY

-214 VTNDTIHMEI
+214 VTNDTLHIEI
-224 DSQLR
+224 ESQLR
-229 EVDERFA
+229 EVERRFA
-236 GKAPFSHP
+236 G
-244 CNETTSCTCPNT
+244 NDTTLCTCPNM

-294 ISHHHVP
+294 ISHHHIP

-315 PLLGAITV
+315 PLLGTSAV
-323 IIGICVFMMYQIQ
+323 IIGACVFMMYQIQ
-336 ATGSFPSHQV
+336 ATSLVPSRQV
-346 FVMYYSYY
+346 FVIYYSYY
-354 IVLLPLMSVA
+354 IVLLPVMSVG
-364 AVIGTII
+364 AVIGTIV

-383 NPTRSLDVILLMG
+383 NPTRSLDVVLLMG

-413 ATDPMELLN
+413 ATDPRDLLN
-422 SLILSYSVL
+422 SLALSYSVL

-440 VFIID
+440 VFVID
-445 GLHRQRFLAATE
+445 GLHRRRVGTETE
-457 AGHTGHTGQQAV
+457 AKHAGDSGQHTVAA
-469 TSELPSEEETMTS
+469 ELPGEEETTLS
-482 NKQEDTQMSPGKE
+482 SKQGHSQTPGKE
-495 EEMKEENPEAYDQR
+495 EDTKEEQNGEAYGQR
-509 RVSMLEL
+509 RVSVLEL

-522 VSLSYIHSYSN
+522 ASLSYIHTYSN
-533 LSWKRRALREISF
+533 LSWKRRVLREISF

-554 LWVMPTFGAHPA
+554 LWVMPTFGAHPI
-566 FENGLEKSFYGYSTW
+566 FENGMERSFYGYSTW

-603 LEVYVTA
+603 LEIYVTA

>member
-1 MSGNKV
+1 MLADKV
-7 SRKKSCN
+7 SRQKPCH
-14 HCKSRAAAAP
+14 HCKSRPAAAP
-24 ADTSQIHYEKFWL
+24 PDTSTIHYEKSWL
-37 FRHCS
+37 YRHCS

-80 HVAITLAEVWILLS
+80 HMAITLAEVWILLS

-107 LLGISQQ
+107 LLGTSRQ

-130 RGSVLLFCTF
+130 RGSVLLFGSC
-140 SVLLNVCHIGY
+140 SVLLNAFQIGY
-151 STILIQCKSKVEIVF
+151 SAILIQCKSKVDIVF
-166 PSIGILFI
+166 PIIEILFI
-174 CTQAF
+174 CTQAL

-184 SKDCIQVQHNFTRCG
+184 SKDCIQVQHNLTRCG

-214 VTNDTIHMEI
+214 VTNDTLHMEI
-224 DSQLR
+224 ESQLR
-229 EVDERFA
+229 EVEQRFA
-236 GKAPFSHP
+236 GKAPFSPP
-244 CNETTSCTCPNT
+244 CFTTSCTCPNT
-256 TICKVFQK
+256 TTCKVFQK

-294 ISHHHVP
+294 ISHHHAS
-301 HTKPKFK
+301 HAKPKFK

-315 PLLGAITV
+315 PLLGAVAVVT
-323 IIGICVFMMYQIQ
+323 GICVFMLYQIQ
-336 ATGSFPSHQV
+336 ATGSVPDRQV

-354 IVLLPLMSVA
+354 IVLLPLMSVG
-364 AVIGTII
+364 AVVGTII
-371 HALEKKELDTLK
+371 HALEKRELDTLK

-396 AALGQIGMS
+396 AALGQIGMC

-413 ATDPMELLN
+413 ATDPMDLLN

-431 IIFQNITQN
+431 LIFQNITQN

-445 GLHRQRFLAATE
+445 GLHRQ
-457 AGHTGHTGQQAV
+457 HT
-469 TSELPSEEETMTS
+469 SS
-482 NKQEDTQMSPGKE
+482 NKEEGTKE
-495 EEMKEENPEAYDQR
+495 QNHEDQR
-509 RVSMLEL
+509 RVSMIEL
-516 GQEIRK
+516 GQEIRR
-522 VSLSYIHSYSN
+522 VSLSYIHSYSV

>member
-1 MSGNKV
+1 MLADKV
-7 SRKKSCN
+7 SRQKPCH
-14 HCKSRAAAAP
+14 HCKSRPAAAP
-24 ADTSQIHYEKFWL
+24 PDTSTIHYEKSWL
-37 FRHCS
+37 YRHCS

-80 HVAITLAEVWILLS
+80 HMAITLAEVWILLS

-107 LLGISQQ
+107 LLGTSRQ

-130 RGSVLLFCTF
+130 RGSVLLFGSC
-140 SVLLNVCHIGY
+140 SVLLNAFQIGY
-151 STILIQCKSKVEIVF
+151 SAILIQCKSKVDIVF
-166 PSIGILFI
+166 PSIEILFI
-174 CTQAF
+174 CTQAL

-184 SKDCIQVQHNFTRCG
+184 SKDCIQVQHNLTRCG

-224 DSQLR
+224 ESQLR
-229 EVDERFA
+229 EVEQRFA
-236 GKAPFSHP
+236 G
-244 CNETTSCTCPNT
+244 NETTSCTCPNT
-256 TICKVFQK
+256 TSCKVFQK

-294 ISHHHVP
+294 ISHHH
-301 HTKPKFK
+301 TSQAKPKFK

-315 PLLGAITV
+315 PLLGAVAVVT
-323 IIGICVFMMYQIQ
+323 GICVFMLYQIQ
-336 ATGSFPSHQV
+336 ATGSVPDRQV

-354 IVLLPLMSVA
+354 IVLLPLMSVG

-371 HALEKKELDTLK
+371 HALEKRELDTLK

-396 AALGQIGMS
+396 AALGQIGMC

-413 ATDPMELLN
+413 ATDPMDLLN

-431 IIFQNITQN
+431 LIFQNITQN

-445 GLHRQRFLAATE
+445 GLHRQHVVAAVE
-457 AGHTGHTGQQAV
+457 AKHTGHDRQHA
-469 TSELPSEEETMTS
+469 SELPSEEETVAGS
-482 NKQEDTQMSPGKE
+482 KQRDTQTSSSKE
-495 EEMKEENPEAYDQR
+495 EGMKEQNHEGYDQR
-509 RVSMLEL
+509 RVSMIEL
-516 GQEIRK
+516 GQEIRR
-522 VSLSYIHSYSN
+522 VSLSYIHSYSV

>member
-1 MSGNKV
+1 MPGKKV
-7 SRKKSCN
+7 SRPCH
-14 HCKSRAAAAP
+14 HCKSKSASAP
-24 ADTSQIHYEKFWL
+24 TDTSKIHYEKSWL
-37 FRHCS
+37 YRHCS

-66 VFLGCAFISSMIFN
+66 VFLGSAFISSMIFN
-80 HVAITLAEVWILLS
+80 SVYITLGDVWVLMA
-94 ILKVLCLCWIIYY
+94 ILKVLCLFWIIYY
-107 LLGISQQ
+107 LLGTSQQ
-114 PHAVLHRDS
+114 PHAVLYRDS
-123 HAGPIWI
+123 HAGAIWI
-130 RGSVLLFCTF
+130 RGSVLLFGSC
-140 SVLLNVCHIGY
+140 SILLNVFEIGY
-151 STILIQCKSKVEIVF
+151 TTILIHCKSKVEIVF
-166 PSIGILFI
+166 PSIEIVFI
-174 CTQAF
+174 CTQAY

-214 VTNDTIHMEI
+214 VTNDNLHVEI
-224 DSQLR
+224 ESQLR
-229 EVDERFA
+229 EVEQRFE
-236 GKAPFSHP
+236 G
-244 CNETTSCTCPNT
+244 NETASCTCSNT

-315 PLLGAITV
+315 PLLGATAVIT
-323 IIGICVFMMYQIQ
+323 GICVFMMYQIQ
-336 ATGSFPSHQV
+336 ATSLVPSHQI
-346 FVMYYSYY
+346 FVIYYSYY
-354 IVLLPLMSVA
+354 VVLLPLMSVG
-364 AVIGTII
+364 AVIGTVI

-396 AALGQIGMS
+396 AALGQIGMC

-413 ATDPMELLN
+413 ASHPRELLD

-431 IIFQNITQN
+431 LIFQNITQN

-445 GLHRQRFLAATE
+445 GLHRQRFVATAE
-457 AGHTGHTGQQAV
+457 AKHTGPTGQYVVAV
-469 TSELPSEEETMTS
+469 EPPGEEETTTSSEEEH
-482 NKQEDTQMSPGKE
+482 TQTLPGKE
-495 EEMKEENPEAYDQR
+495 EDVKEEQNREDQR
-509 RVSMLEL
+509 RMSVLEL
-516 GQEIRK
+516 GQELRK
-522 VSLSYIHSYSN
+522 ASLSYIHSYSH

-554 LWVMPTFGAHPA
+554 LWVMPTFGAHPV
-566 FENGLEKSFYGYSTW
+566 FENGLERSFYGYSTW

>member
-1 MSGNKV
+1 MSDKKV
-7 SRKKSCN
+7 SRPCH
-14 HCKSRAAAAP
+14 HCKSGSAQT
-24 ADTSQIHYEKFWL
+24 DTSKIHYEKFWL
-37 FRHCS
+37 YRHCS

-66 VFLGCAFISSMIFN
+66 VFLGSAFISSMIFN
-80 HVAITLAEVWILLS
+80 KVAITLADVWILLS
-94 ILKVLCLCWIIYY
+94 ILKVLCLFWIIYY
-107 LLGISQQ
+107 LLGTSRQ
-114 PHAVLHRDS
+114 PHAVLYRDS
-123 HAGPIWI
+123 HAGAIWI
-130 RGSVLLFCTF
+130 RGSVLLFGSC
-140 SVLLNVCHIGY
+140 SILLNVFQIGY
-151 STILIQCKSKVEIVF
+151 STILVHCKSRVEIVF

-174 CTQAF
+174 CTQAY

-214 VTNDTIHMEI
+214 VTNDTLHVEI
-224 DSQLR
+224 ESQLR
-229 EVDERFA
+229 
-236 GKAPFSHP
+236 
-244 CNETTSCTCPNT
+244 NETTLCTCPNT

-294 ISHHHVP
+294 ISHHHIP

-315 PLLGAITV
+315 PLLGTSAV
-323 IIGICVFMMYQIQ
+323 IIGACVFMMYQIQ
-336 ATGSFPSHQV
+336 ATSLVPSRQV
-346 FVMYYSYY
+346 FVIYYSYY
-354 IVLLPLMSVA
+354 IVLLPLMSVG
-364 AVIGTII
+364 AVIGTMI

-383 NPTRSLDVILLMG
+383 NPTRSLDVVLLMG

-413 ATDPMELLN
+413 ATDPRDLLN
-422 SLILSYSVL
+422 SLALSYSVL
-431 IIFQNITQN
+431 LIFQNITQN
-440 VFIID
+440 VFVID
-445 GLHRQRFLAATE
+445 GLHRQRAVAATE
-457 AGHTGHTGQQAV
+457 AKHAGQHTVAA
-469 TSELPSEEETMTS
+469 ELPREEETTLS
-482 NKQEDTQMSPGKE
+482 RKQEHSQTPPGKE
-495 EEMKEENPEAYDQR
+495 EDTKEEQNREAYSQR
-509 RVSMLEL
+509 RVSVLEL

-522 VSLSYIHSYSN
+522 ASLSYIQTYSH
-533 LSWKRRALREISF
+533 LSWKRRVLREISF

-554 LWVMPTFGAHPA
+554 LWVMPTFGAHPI
-566 FENGLEKSFYGYSTW
+566 FENGMERSFYGYSTW

>member
-1 MSGNKV
+1 MSDNKA
-7 SRKKSCN
+7 SRQKPCH
-14 HCKSRAAAAP
+14 HCKSRPASAP
-24 ADTSQIHYEKFWL
+24 PDTSTIHYEKLWL
-37 FRHCS
+37 YRHCS
-42 SVQQRDRQ
+42 SVQQRHRQ
-50 AQKAGQL
+50 AQKAGRL

-66 VFLGCAFISSMIFN
+66 VFLGSAFISSVIFN
-80 HVAITLAEVWILLS
+80 HVAITLADVWILLS

-107 LLGISQQ
+107 LLGTSQQ
-114 PHAVLHRDS
+114 PHAVLYRDS

-130 RGSVLLFCTF
+130 RGSVLLFGSF
-140 SVLLNVCHIGY
+140 SILLNVFQIGY
-151 STILIQCKSKVEIVF
+151 SAILIQCKSRVEIVF
-166 PSIGILFI
+166 PSIEILFI

-214 VTNDTIHMEI
+214 VTNDTIHMETE
-224 DSQLR
+224 SQLHKAKQQ
-229 EVDERFA
+229 FA
-236 GKAPFSHP
+236 GKSPFSHP
-244 CNETTSCTCPNT
+244 SLFTTSCICPNAT
-256 TICKVFQK
+256 VCKVFQK

-276 CLVCCSVL
+276 CLICCSVL

-294 ISHHHVP
+294 INHHHIP
-301 HTKPKFK
+301 HIKPKFK

-315 PLLGAITV
+315 PVLGTAAV
-323 IIGICVFMMYQIQ
+323 IIGICVFMVYQIQ
-336 ATGSFPSHQV
+336 ATSSAPSRQV

-354 IVLLPLMSVA
+354 IVLLPLMSVG

-371 HALEKKELDTLK
+371 HALEKRELDTLK

-413 ATDPMELLN
+413 ATDPRDLLN

-431 IIFQNITQN
+431 LIFQNITQN

-445 GLHRQRFLAATE
+445 GLHRQPF
-457 AGHTGHTGQQAV
+457 V
-469 TSELPSEEETMTS
+469 
-482 NKQEDTQMSPGKE
+482 SPNKE
-495 EEMKEENPEAYDQR
+495 EEIKEEQNHEACDQR
-509 RVSMLEL
+509 RVNMLEL
-516 GQEIRK
+516 GQEIQK
-522 VSLSYIHSYSN
+522 VSLSYIHSYSH

-554 LWVMPTFGAHPA
+554 LWIMPTFGAHPV

-581 FVIVNFGLPLGVF
+581 FAIVNFGLPLGVF

-603 LEVYVTA
+603 LEVYMTA

>member
-7 SRKKSCN
+7 SRQKPCH
-14 HCKSRAAAAP
+14 HCKSRS
-24 ADTSQIHYEKFWL
+24 TSTPPETSTIHYEKFWL
-37 FRHCS
+37 YRHCS
-42 SVQQRDRQ
+42 SVQQSDRQ

-66 VFLGCAFISSMIFN
+66 VFLGSAFISSMIFN
-80 HVAITLAEVWILLS
+80 HVAITLADVWILLS

-107 LLGISQQ
+107 LLGTSRQ

-123 HAGPIWI
+123 HAAPIWI
-130 RGSVLLFCTF
+130 RGSVLLFGSF
-140 SVLLNVCHIGY
+140 SILLNVFQIGY
-151 STILIQCKSKVEIVF
+151 SAILIQCKSRVEIVF
-166 PSIGILFI
+166 PSIEILFI

-224 DSQLR
+224 ESQLR
-229 EVDERFA
+229 EVEQRFA
-236 GKAPFSHP
+236 G
-244 CNETTSCTCPNT
+244 NETASCTCPNT
-256 TICKVFQK
+256 TICKIFQK

-301 HTKPKFK
+301 HIKPKFK

-315 PLLGAITV
+315 PLLGAAAV

-336 ATGSFPSHQV
+336 ATGSAPNRQV

-354 IVLLPLMSVA
+354 IVLLPLMSVG

-371 HALEKKELDTLK
+371 HALEKRELDTLK

-396 AALGQIGMS
+396 AALGQIGMC

-413 ATDPMELLN
+413 ATDPRDLLN

-431 IIFQNITQN
+431 LIFQNITQN

-445 GLHRQRFLAATE
+445 GLHRQPFVAAAE
-457 AGHTGHTGQQAV
+457 AIHTGHIGQHAAA
-469 TSELPSEEETMTS
+469 SELPSEEETTTS
-482 NKQEDTQMSPGKE
+482 SEQEHTQMSPGKE
-495 EEMKEENPEAYDQR
+495 EEIKEEQNHEAHSQR

-522 VSLSYIHSYSN
+522 ASLSYIHSYSHLN
-533 LSWKRRALREISF
+533 WKRKALREISF

-566 FENGLEKSFYGYSTW
+566 FENGLEKTFYGYSTW

-603 LEVYVTA
+603 LEVYITA

>member
-1 MSGNKV
+1 MSDKKV
-7 SRKKSCN
+7 SRQKSCH
-14 HCKSRAAAAP
+14 HCKSRSPSAP
-24 ADTSQIHYEKFWL
+24 PDTSTIHYEKFWL
-37 FRHCS
+37 YRYCS
-42 SVQQRDRQ
+42 SVQQSDRQ

-66 VFLGCAFISSMIFN
+66 VFLGSAFISSMMFN
-80 HVAITLAEVWILLS
+80 HVAITVAEVWILLS
-94 ILKVLCLCWIIYY
+94 TLKVLCLCWIIYY
-107 LLGISQQ
+107 LLGTSRL
-114 PHAVLHRDS
+114 PHAVLYRDS

-130 RGSVLLFCTF
+130 RGSVLLFASF
-140 SVLLNVCHIGY
+140 SILLNVFQIGY
-151 STILIQCKSKVEIVF
+151 STLLIQCKSKVDIVF
-166 PSIGILFI
+166 PSIEIIFV
-174 CTQAF
+174 CTQTF

-214 VTNDTIHMEI
+214 VTNDTIHIEI
-224 DSQLR
+224 ESQLR
-229 EVDERFA
+229 EVEERFA
-236 GKAPFSHP
+236 GKAPFSR
-244 CNETTSCTCPNT
+244 NETTSCTCPNT
-256 TICKVFQK
+256 TVCKVFQK

-269 YPFNTEY
+269 YPFSTEY

-301 HTKPKFK
+301 HIKPKFK

-315 PLLGAITV
+315 PLLGTAAV

-336 ATGSFPSHQV
+336 ATGSAPNFQA
-346 FVMYYSYY
+346 FVMYYSYH
-354 IVLLPLMSVA
+354 IVLLPLMTVG

-371 HALEKKELDTLK
+371 HALEKRELDTLK

-413 ATDPMELLN
+413 ATDPNDLLN

-431 IIFQNITQN
+431 LIFQNITQN

-445 GLHRQRFLAATE
+445 GLHRQHVVAGTE
-457 AGHTGHTGQQAV
+457 ARHTGHAGQHAV
-469 TSELPSEEETMTS
+469 ASELPEEETTTRS
-482 NKQEDTQMSPGKE
+482 KRERTQMSPSKD
-495 EEMKEENPEAYDQR
+495 EEMKEEQNDEAQDQR
-509 RVSMLEL
+509 RMSVLEL

-522 VSLSYIHSYSN
+522 ASLSYIHSYSH

-546 FLVLCNII
+546 FLVLCNIT
-554 LWVMPTFGAHPA
+554 LWVMPTFGAHPV

-581 FVIVNFGLPLGVF
+581 FVIVNFGLPLSVF

-603 LEVYVTA
+603 VEVYVTA

>member
-1 MSGNKV
+1 MSDKKV
-7 SRKKSCN
+7 SRPCH
-14 HCKSRAAAAP
+14 HCKSRSASAP
-24 ADTSQIHYEKFWL
+24 TDTSKIHYEKFWL
-37 FRHCS
+37 YRHCS

-66 VFLGCAFISSMIFN
+66 VFLGSAFISSMIFN
-80 HVAITLAEVWILLS
+80 QVAITLADVWILLS
-94 ILKVLCLCWIIYY
+94 ILKVLCLFWIIYY
-107 LLGISQQ
+107 LLGTSRQ
-114 PHAVLHRDS
+114 PHAVLYRDS
-123 HAGPIWI
+123 HAGAIWI
-130 RGSVLLFCTF
+130 RGSVLLFGMC
-140 SVLLNVCHIGY
+140 SILLNVFQIGY
-151 STILIQCKSKVEIVF
+151 STILIHCKSRVEIVF

-174 CTQAF
+174 CTQAY

-214 VTNDTIHMEI
+214 VTNDTLHVEI
-224 DSQLR
+224 ESQLR
-229 EVDERFA
+229 EVERRFA
-236 GKAPFSHP
+236 GKAPSSHLHW
-244 CNETTSCTCPNT
+244 CNETTLCTCPNT

-315 PLLGAITV
+315 PLLGTAAV
-323 IIGICVFMMYQIQ
+323 IIGACVFMMYQIQ
-336 ATGSFPSHQV
+336 ATSLAPSRQV
-346 FVMYYSYY
+346 FVIYYSYY
-354 IVLLPLMSVA
+354 IVLLPLMSVG

-383 NPTRSLDVILLMG
+383 NPTRSLDVVLLMG

-413 ATDPMELLN
+413 ATDPRDLLN

-431 IIFQNITQN
+431 LIFQNITQN
-440 VFIID
+440 VFVID
-445 GLHRQRFLAATE
+445 GLHRRRT
-457 AGHTGHTGQQAV
+457 T
-469 TSELPSEEETMTS
+469 P
-482 NKQEDTQMSPGKE
+482 PGKE
-495 EEMKEENPEAYDQR
+495 EDTKEEQNREAYSQR
-509 RVSMLEL
+509 RVSVLEL

-522 VSLSYIHSYSN
+522 ASLSYIHTYSH
-533 LSWKRRALREISF
+533 LSWKRRVLREISF

-554 LWVMPTFGAHPA
+554 LWVMPTFGAHPV
-566 FENGLEKSFYGYSTW
+566 FENGMERSFYGYSTW

-603 LEVYVTA
+603 LEIYVTA

>member
-1 MSGNKV
+1 MSDKKV
-7 SRKKSCN
+7 SRPCH
-14 HCKSRAAAAP
+14 HCKSRSASAP
-24 ADTSQIHYEKFWL
+24 TDTSKIHYEKFWL
-37 FRHCS
+37 YRHCS

-66 VFLGCAFISSMIFN
+66 VFLGSAFISSMIFN
-80 HVAITLAEVWILLS
+80 HVAITLADVWILLS
-94 ILKVLCLCWIIYY
+94 ILKVLCLFWIIYY
-107 LLGISQQ
+107 LLGTSRQ
-114 PHAVLHRDS
+114 PHAVLYRDS
-123 HAGPIWI
+123 HAGAIWI
-130 RGSVLLFCTF
+130 RGSVLLFGMC
-140 SVLLNVCHIGY
+140 SILLNVFQIGY
-151 STILIQCKSKVEIVF
+151 STILIHCKSRVEIVF

-174 CTQAF
+174 CTQAY

-214 VTNDTIHMEI
+214 VTNDTLHVEI
-224 DSQLR
+224 ESQLR
-229 EVDERFA
+229 EVERRFA
-236 GKAPFSHP
+236 GKAPSSHP
-244 CNETTSCTCPNT
+244 SWCNETTLCTCPNT

-315 PLLGAITV
+315 PLLGTAAV
-323 IIGICVFMMYQIQ
+323 IIGACVFMMYQIQ
-336 ATGSFPSHQV
+336 ATSLAPSRQV
-346 FVMYYSYY
+346 FIIYYSYY
-354 IVLLPLMSVA
+354 IVLLPLMTVG

-383 NPTRSLDVILLMG
+383 NPTRSLDVVLLMG

-413 ATDPMELLN
+413 ATDPRDLLN
-422 SLILSYSVL
+422 SLTLCYSVL
-431 IIFQNITQN
+431 LIFQNITQN
-440 VFIID
+440 VFVID
-445 GLHRQRFLAATE
+445 GLHRRRVVAE
-457 AGHTGHTGQQAV
+457 
-469 TSELPSEEETMTS
+469 
-482 NKQEDTQMSPGKE
+482 EDTKE
-495 EEMKEENPEAYDQR
+495 EQNREAYSQR
-509 RVSMLEL
+509 RVSVLEL

-522 VSLSYIHSYSN
+522 ASLSYIHTYSH
-533 LSWKRRALREISF
+533 LSWRRRVLREISF

-554 LWVMPTFGAHPA
+554 LWIIPTFGAHPV
-566 FENGLEKSFYGYSTW
+566 FENGMERSFYGYSTW

>member
-1 MSGNKV
+1 MSDKKV
-7 SRKKSCN
+7 SRQKSCH
-14 HCKSRAAAAP
+14 HCKSRSPSAP
-24 ADTSQIHYEKFWL
+24 PDTSTIHYEKFWL
-37 FRHCS
+37 YRYCS
-42 SVQQRDRQ
+42 SVQQSDRQ

-66 VFLGCAFISSMIFN
+66 VFLGSAFISSMMFN
-80 HVAITLAEVWILLS
+80 HVAITVAEVWILLS
-94 ILKVLCLCWIIYY
+94 TLKVLCLCWIIYY
-107 LLGISQQ
+107 LLGTSRL
-114 PHAVLHRDS
+114 PHAVLYRDS

-130 RGSVLLFCTF
+130 RGSVLLFASF
-140 SVLLNVCHIGY
+140 SILLNVFQIGY
-151 STILIQCKSKVEIVF
+151 STLLIQCKSKVDIVF
-166 PSIGILFI
+166 PSIEIIFV
-174 CTQAF
+174 CTQTF

-214 VTNDTIHMEI
+214 VTNDTIHIEI
-224 DSQLR
+224 ESQLR
-229 EVDERFA
+229 EVEERFA
-236 GKAPFSHP
+236 G
-244 CNETTSCTCPNT
+244 NETTSCTCPNT
-256 TICKVFQK
+256 TVCKVFQK

-269 YPFNTEY
+269 YPFSTEY

-301 HTKPKFK
+301 HIKPKFK

-315 PLLGAITV
+315 PLLGTAAV

-336 ATGSFPSHQV
+336 ATGSAPNFQA
-346 FVMYYSYY
+346 FVMYYSYH
-354 IVLLPLMSVA
+354 IVLLPLMTVG

-371 HALEKKELDTLK
+371 HALEKRELDTLK

-413 ATDPMELLN
+413 ATDPNDLLN

-431 IIFQNITQN
+431 LIFQNITQN

-445 GLHRQRFLAATE
+445 GLHRQHVVAGTE
-457 AGHTGHTGQQAV
+457 ARHTGHAGQHAV
-469 TSELPSEEETMTS
+469 ASELPEEETTTRS
-482 NKQEDTQMSPGKE
+482 KRERTQMSPSKD
-495 EEMKEENPEAYDQR
+495 EEMKEEQNDEAQDQR
-509 RVSMLEL
+509 RMSVLEL

-522 VSLSYIHSYSN
+522 ASLSYIHSYSH

-546 FLVLCNII
+546 FLVLCNIT
-554 LWVMPTFGAHPA
+554 LWVMPTFGAHPV

-581 FVIVNFGLPLGVF
+581 FVIVNFGLPLSVF

-603 LEVYVTA
+603 VEVYVTA

>member
-1 MSGNKV
+1 MSSNKV
-7 SRKKSCN
+7 SRQKPCH
-14 HCKSRAAAAP
+14 HCKSKSAAAP
-24 ADTSQIHYEKFWL
+24 SGTSTIHYEKFWL
-37 FRHCS
+37 YRHCS
-42 SVQQRDRQ
+42 SVQQRDKQ

-66 VFLGCAFISSMIFN
+66 VFLGSAFLSSMIFN
-80 HVAITLAEVWILLS
+80 HVAITLADVWILLS
-94 ILKVLCLCWIIYY
+94 ILKVLCLCWITYY
-107 LLGISQQ
+107 VLGTSRQ
-114 PHAVLHRDS
+114 PHAVLYRDS
-123 HAGPIWI
+123 HAGPVWI
-130 RGSVLLFCTF
+130 RGSVLLFGSF
-140 SVLLNVCHIGY
+140 SILLNVFQIGY
-151 STILIQCKSKVEIVF
+151 STILIQCKSRVEIVF
-166 PSIGILFI
+166 PSIEIVFI

-224 DSQLR
+224 ESQLR
-229 EVDERFA
+229 EAVSLLNSVSSSSH
-236 GKAPFSHP
+236 APG
-244 CNETTSCTCPNT
+244 NETTSCTCPNT

-264 GYILL
+264 GYILI

-294 ISHHHVP
+294 INHHVP
-301 HTKPKFK
+301 HVKPQFK

-315 PLLGAITV
+315 PLLGTMAV

-336 ATGSFPSHQV
+336 ATGSAPNRQV

-383 NPTRSLDVILLMG
+383 NPTRSLDAILLMG

-405 YFSIVALV
+405 YFSIVAIV
-413 ATDPMELLN
+413 ATDPRDLLN

-431 IIFQNITQN
+431 LIFQNITQN

-445 GLHRQRFLAATE
+445 GLHRQPFHRF
-457 AGHTGHTGQQAV
+457 
-469 TSELPSEEETMTS
+469 
-482 NKQEDTQMSPGKE
+482 PGKE
-495 EEMKEENPEAYDQR
+495 EEMKEEQNNEAYDQR

-522 VSLSYIHSYSN
+522 ASLSYIHSYSH
-533 LSWKRRALREISF
+533 LSWKRRALKEISF

-554 LWVMPTFGAHPA
+554 LWIMPTFGAHPV

-581 FVIVNFGLPLGVF
+581 FAIVNFGLPLGVF

-603 LEVYVTA
+603 LEVYITA